1 MSFIR
6 RELAL
11 KQGAV
16 KKLQE
21 ALRDPERET
30 TKTLREIG
38 VEYVV
43 QGAGRGARSF
53 LVKRAQQ

>member
-11 KQGAV
+11 KQSAV

-21 ALRDPERET
+21 ALRDPERKT
-30 TKTLREIG
+30 TKALREIG

-53 LVKRAQQ
+53 LVKHTRD